1 MAAPKVPVVSTPAC
15 GVSRVSTAVTVSPA
29 RESDTT
35 MSARA
40 TLASPSVK
48 PTVPVRLVAST
59 TVTST
64 AALPP
69 PEVRVMLPAA
79 GPVPDAS
86 RIRVLIPTSALQLA
100 TGWKR
105 TSARAAFTSA
115 TLPFTLHWPVL
126 AL

>member
-1 MAAPKVPVVSTPAC
+1 
-15 GVSRVSTAVTVSPA
+15 
-29 RESDTT
+29 
-35 MSARA
+35 
-40 TLASPSVK
+40 
-48 PTVPVRLVAST
+48 
-59 TVTST
+59 
-64 AALPP
+64 
-69 PEVRVMLPAA
+69 MLPAA

-115 TLPFTLHWPVL
+115 TLPLTLHWPVL